1 MGEVDRTEGGDD
13 EDREDDDL
21 EEDDGDFLR
30 LRSLKIFRIITGFSK
45 MVRCDFV
52 KNSHTAKMSAFFGV
66 CYFEENK
73 TESVILNNANDGET
87 LIANECDDDVVNVI
101 FGESEIQ
108 SARFCSYIQFF
119 SLSLFSNCAIQEI

>member
-1 MGEVDRTEGGDD
+1 MRTAKMMTS
-13 EDREDDDL
+13 R
-21 EEDDGDFLR
+21 
-30 LRSLKIFRIITGFSK
+30 KMTVIFYD
-45 MVRCDFV
+45 CAL
-52 KNSHTAKMSAFFGV
+52 AKMSAFFGV

-119 SLSLFSNCAIQEI
+119 SLFLFSNCAIQEI